1 MPFTREQVLEL
12 ARNAGLFTGDVL
24 RGANN
29 EIAGTVSGPVDLI
42 AAGLNKIGVPVGSE
56 PIGGSAWMARQGLT
70 TPVTNQAAGLLGQ
83 VVGLGAPVALAAKAP
98 QVAGGLL
105 SFIGDLRGGSRALRG
120 GAETPLESV
129 TYTSANGKMGIP
141 DPVPQRPFHDDYPS
155 ASGSDV
161 GQPLASDMDGR
172 PIFPGATVAGR
183 RTVGGDDIP
192 LSAEEVDD
200 VFRRLGV
207 DTQGVP
213 RASPALQGDFGRYV
227 RGPGEGGKVDR
238 AVSYAIDF
246 GSDAA
251 NQFARHELG
260 HVVEDMA
267 FGRSIPTK
275 GIKKE
280 LLSNYEQTN
289 PVGNFK
295 AGRGATPETFG
306 YSGPEAD
313 SELIAE
319 AFRHYINDPNSMK
332 SKFPK
337 TAARL
342 REYVNTNQNLNPY
355 LHLNSLSPLA
365 PLGLLSL
372 TGDSDRPDDPGAP

>member
-1 MPFTREQVLEL
+1 MPTTREQVLEL
-12 ARNAGLFTGDVL
+12 ARNAGLFAGDVL

-29 EIAGTVSGPVDLI
+29 EVAATVSFPVDVI
-42 AAGLNKIGVPVGSE
+42 AAGLRGIGVPVGPE
-56 PIGGSAWMARQGLT
+56 PFGGSAWMARYGLT
-70 TPVTNQAAGLLGQ
+70 APVKNEVAGLLGQ
-83 VVGLGAPVALAAKAP
+83 GLGVAAPTTLIAKAP
-98 QVAGGLL
+98 QVARGLL
-105 SFIGDLRGGSRALRG
+105 SLIGDYRG
-120 GAETPLESV
+120 GAQALRNTAEIPLESV
-129 TYTSANGKMGIP
+129 TYTSANGKMGVP

-161 GQPLASDMDGR
+161 GQPLVSDMDGR

-200 VFRRLGV
+200 IFRRLGV

-213 RASPALQGDFGRYV
+213 RASAALQGDAGRYV

-238 AVSYAIDF
+238 TVSYATDF
-246 GSDAA
+246 GSAAA
-251 NQFARHELG
+251 NQLARHELG
-260 HVVEDMA
+260 HVVEDLS
-267 FGRSIPTK
+267 FGRSIPTN

-280 LLSNYEQTN
+280 LLSNYEQSN

-295 AGRGATPETFG
+295 PGRGATPETFG
-306 YSGPEAD
+306 YSGPEVD

-342 REYVNTNQNLNPY
+342 REYINTNQNLNEY
-355 LHLNSLSPLA
+355 LHLNSLAPVA

-372 TGDSDRPDDPGAP
+372 TGDSGTPGDSGAP